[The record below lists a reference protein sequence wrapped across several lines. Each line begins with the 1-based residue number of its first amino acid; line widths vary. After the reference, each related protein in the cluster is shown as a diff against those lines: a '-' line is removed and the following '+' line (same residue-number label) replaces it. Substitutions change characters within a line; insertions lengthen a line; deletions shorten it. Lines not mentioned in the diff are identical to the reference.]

1 MALNFSIYNMLSFRI
16 LTYGPMICTVRRRGT
31 ITKTK
36 VQASKKPSYSRL
48 SNPGIQRRL
57 EIMEPDDQVVAE
69 CSDVDDTELDFMDV
83 NKMHDLHER

>member
-16 LTYGPMICTVRRRGT
+16 LTYGPMICIVRSRGT

-36 VQASKKPSYSRL
+36 LHVWKKPSYSRL

-57 EIMEPDDQVVAE
+57 RIMEPEDQAMTE
-69 CSDVDDTELDFMDV
+69 CSDVDDTELDFMEV

>member
-16 LTYGPMICTVRRRGT
+16 LTYGPMICIRRTRGT

-36 VQASKKPSYSRL
+36 VQAWKKPSYSRL

-57 EIMEPDDQVVAE
+57 GIMEPEDESVAE
-69 CSDVDDTELDFMDV
+69 FSDVDDTEFDFMDV

>member
-16 LTYGPMICTVRRRGT
+16 LTYGPMICIVRRRGT

-36 VQASKKPSYSRL
+36 VRAWKKPSYSRL

-57 EIMEPDDQVVAE
+57 GIMEPEVQAMTE
-69 CSDVDDTELDFMDV
+69 RSDVDDTEFDFMEV

>member
-1 MALNFSIYNMLSFRI
+1 
-16 LTYGPMICTVRRRGT
+16 MICIVRRRGT

-36 VQASKKPSYSRL
+36 VQAWKKPNYSRL

-57 EIMEPDDQVVAE
+57 RIMEREDQAMAE
-69 CSDVDDTELDFMDV
+69 SSDVDDTEFDFMDV